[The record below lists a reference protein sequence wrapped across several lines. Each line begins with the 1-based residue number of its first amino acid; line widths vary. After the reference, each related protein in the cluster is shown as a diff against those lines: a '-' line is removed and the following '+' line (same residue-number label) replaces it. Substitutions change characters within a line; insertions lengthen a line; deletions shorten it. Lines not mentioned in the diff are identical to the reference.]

1 MKRYLLPLL
10 ALVFLP
16 ALLHANGD
24 PVISYSA
31 RVRSCNP
38 IPLKVTE
45 VQVVREDL
53 DINVALPFTTVRVAY
68 RLKNNSKSEQVLRSW
83 KEEASCSKFQ
93 INGWFIGRNYN
104 VGICTGNGLIVIDV
118 DCKHSREGANR
129 CNQRYRFHC
138 RRQNH
143 TLPSRF

>member
-10 ALVFLP
+10 ALAFLP
-16 ALLHANGD
+16 SLLHANGD

-31 RVRSCNP
+31 RIRSCNP

-68 RLKNNSKSEQVLRSW
+68 RLKNNSKKAIHVDYGFPVDFSEIERAPTGLKEMRSARTCTKW
-83 KEEASCSKFQ
+83 ASQ
-93 INGWFIGRNYN
+93 IGQSVPSSSSLMARNSP
-104 VGICTGNGLIVIDV
+104 GPAPM
-118 DCKHSREGANR
+118 RW
-129 CNQRYRFHC
+129 
-138 RRQNH
+138 
-143 TLPSRF
+143 